1 MKKSVYKSAMS
12 QLKTS
17 ENFQEETYQKLLK
30 EMENTTQNNK
40 NTRVTN
46 QKEQLKMEKAKK
58 RTVTGWTVGIAA
70 CAVLSVSIFAA
81 TQQSPTPANT
91 VNPPS
96 VESKRPPVLGKGAVN
111 IEGQIT
117 EVSADGKSFKV
128 GDLWVTVTQK
138 TEMGI
143 SGPNAAEPSEDLL
156 QKEFKVGNFVSGYT
170 TGDVSTGKVNATR
183 IYNNMAPAKEEVTKP
198 ISGKGL
204 VNIDG
209 VISEVSADGK
219 SFKVG
224 DLWVTVTEKT
234 EMGISGP
241 NAAKP
246 SEDLLQKEF
255 KVGNIVSG
263 YTTGDVSTGKVNA
276 TRIYNNM
283 APAKGEGTG
292 KPTTGKGA
300 VNIEGQITEVSADGK
315 SFKVGDL
322 WVTVTQKTEMGISG
336 PNAAKPSEELLQ
348 KEFKV
353 GNIVS
358 GYTTGDVSTGKVNAT
373 RIYNNMAPAK

>member
-12 QLKTS
+12 QVKTS
-17 ENFQEETYQKLLK
+17 ENFQEETYQKLMK
-30 EMENTTQNNK
+30 EMEKTNQNTNGI
-40 NTRVTN
+40 N
-46 QKEQLKMEKAKK
+46 QKERLKMEKAKK

-70 CAVLSVSIFAA
+70 CAVLSFSIYTS
-81 TQQSPTPANT
+81 TQHSPSTTNT
-91 VNPPS
+91 VNPPIT
-96 VESKRPPVLGKGAVN
+96 ESKPPMSGKGQVN

-138 TEMGI
+138 TELGI
-143 SGPNAAEPSEDLL
+143 QGPNAAKPSDDLL

-183 IYNNMAPAKEEVTKP
+183 IYNNMAPAKEEGTAKP
-198 ISGKGL
+198 TSGKG
-204 VNIDG
+204 V
-209 VISEVSADGK
+209 
-219 SFKVG
+219 
-224 DLWVTVTEKT
+224 
-234 EMGISGP
+234 
-241 NAAKP
+241 
-246 SEDLLQKEF
+246 
-255 KVGNIVSG
+255 
-263 YTTGDVSTGKVNA
+263 
-276 TRIYNNM
+276 
-283 APAKGEGTG
+283 
-292 KPTTGKGA
+292 

-322 WVTVTQKTEMGISG
+322 WVTVTQKTELGIQG
-336 PNAAKPSEELLQ
+336 PNAAKPSDDLLQ

-353 GNIVS
+353 GNFVS